1 MEQNGGFLQF
11 NSPDQAKGHQKVVN
25 AISKAFGQSL
35 NNKQLYTA
43 ADVLEIMA
51 QTKGMT
57 GEQYLAKYFAE
68 GGFRKLSSAEGKAVL
83 RQSGLS
89 EGDVNGLTQFVT
101 DGKAIVYAAEHG
113 NFSTFVHETFHVLE
127 RVTDQCDNL
136 LKAVREAG
144 RSGELKRYVQSHGR
158 LFSDKLFT
166 TDDYGDAVD
175 ASERI
180 VQVVA
185 SWGDDKEPTKAQQE
199 LRSEIMARL
208 FEGYLYDGKTFSP
221 QLKTIFAKIAQWMRR
236 IYRGM
241 ETHGVTLT
249 DDIVKAYDD
258 LLTRK
263 DSGVAI
269 AEMEGVLA
277 QTKLKN
283 SPTPVQQEQLAKIAS
298 SLEEYENL
306 FTPEEKA
313 EKAYAIRHNV
323 VASVSGH
330 DITDYEGK
338 GPIEKGKNWAK
349 DSIESPVESVIGK
362 IYIEPSSIR
371 NTLGHGFGAEKL
383 NVIPVIPDILG
394 KGMFL
399 GGIQD
404 LDGKKIKNYFFA
416 GRIAIGEKEK
426 VVFCRVRQSNG
437 DSLGSRFYVHEVFS
451 EEEIE
456 KETPISG
463 TTGNNR
469 ETHRGRSLYLNI
481 LRVFLND
488 KTLNQVKPDVLAQA
502 AYHGS
507 AYLFD
512 KFRTDKVN
520 SGEGSQYF
528 GWGLYFTQSKQIAA
542 EYAQRQ
548 GDLKFKDGGRV
559 AELPDLLSVM
569 GGSEA
574 LKKFED
580 TVDRISGKPGRWK
593 EVLDNFCVGI
603 GASDNDILQA
613 IDYASFETRPE
624 GNTFKEMMASRSSG
638 LTGKENAVKAALED
652 FLNTEEGLRFY
663 DLSHTWGQRPHY
675 VYSVDLPD
683 GKYLDWNAPMPEE
696 DRQLIRSRFLQESGE
711 SLPDEIEGD
720 PELDR
725 PDNKFK
731 TGRDFYRGLREMPYF
746 RGEPRDIAGFLH
758 RLGYAGIVYDAGSIQ
773 GGGNGA
779 RNLVVFDEN
788 DIRTTGKT
796 LFQRVTAE
804 QVQKARTRD
813 MERIEKDAREA
824 LIRTAG
830 GGTRLMDIARE
841 CQSFEEFR
849 DKVSDEFVRGQER
862 IPRMSVDDFARIS
875 WDYARMLG
883 SEGDDL
889 YGDHEL
895 AVMAREAANAEDL
908 KTWVEQNRPDIVQLM
923 RSGTETSLET
933 WLRALYHDANGTD
946 GEAVQEATNATAIL
960 DEERR
965 REKSLDNRF
974 KELVGTDD
982 GLDQVISAFSSDD
995 TQLPPEARI
1004 VVDAANW

>member
-57 GEQYLAKYFAE
+57 GEQYLAKYFAD

-175 ASERI
+175 VSERI
-180 VQVVA
+180 VQVVS
-185 SWGDDKEPTKAQQE
+185 SWKDDAKLTKAQE
-199 LRSEIMARL
+199 EVRSEILARL

-221 QLKTIFAKIAQWMRR
+221 KLKTIFAKLVQWMRR
-236 IYRGM
+236 VYKGM
-241 ETHGVTLT
+241 ETNGVTLT
-249 DDIVKAYDD
+249 DDIVRAYDD

-263 DSGVAI
+263 DSGVYQTVGSEI
-269 AEMEGVLA
+269 SQVVLA
-277 QTKLKN
+277 QTHQSEKLTDEQLKERIEKN
-283 SPTPVQQEQLAKIAS
+283 EKTIAQFRKAVEAVTPNPQMDRDDVDVMSSVPMPFYESGFQDLKIITRLSKIREILFYKHQDAMTKDLMKKVPDFIRDPAVIMNSSHPGSVMVLSAVTANDDNPILISIALDEKFQNIKIDRITSIYGKKKDALNKAYFGTKEVFCYYVDNKQADILRASGLQLPVQEKMSAS
-298 SLEEYENL
+298 NKNLVTKEGLVKKYPILEH
-306 FTPEEKA
+306 
-313 EKAYAIRHNV
+313 IMH
-323 VASVSGH
+323 
-330 DITDYEGK
+330 
-338 GPIEKGKNWAK
+338 
-349 DSIESPVESVIGK
+349 IG
-362 IYIEPSSIR
+362 
-371 NTLGHGFGAEKL
+371 
-383 NVIPVIPDILG
+383 D
-394 KGMFL
+394 
-399 GGIQD
+399 
-404 LDGKKIKNYFFA
+404 
-416 GRIAIGEKEK
+416 
-426 VVFCRVRQSNG
+426 
-437 DSLGSRFYVHEVFS
+437 
-451 EEEIE
+451 EIE
-456 KETPISG
+456 HQNAEIVS
-463 TTGNNR
+463 
-469 ETHRGRSLYLNI
+469 ES
-481 LRVFLND
+481 
-488 KTLNQVKPDVLAQA
+488 VKPDVLAQA

-569 GGSEA
+569 GGSES

-675 VYSVDLPD
+675 VYSVELPD

-696 DRQLIRSRFLQESGE
+696 GRQLIRSRFLQESGE

-746 RGEPRDIAGFLH
+746 RGEPRDISGFLH

-788 DIRTTGKT
+788 DIRITGKT

-813 MERIEKDAREA
+813 MERIEKDARGA

-862 IPRMSVDDFARIS
+862 IPRMSVDDFARMGLCAH
-875 WDYARMLG
+875 ARLRRGRPVRRPRACRHGQG
-883 SEGDDL
+883 SRKCRRSQDVGRAEQARHRPADEVRHRDVPRDL
-889 YGDHEL
+889 AAG
-895 AVMAREAANAEDL
+895 AVPRC
-908 KTWVEQNRPDIVQLM
+908 QRH
-923 RSGTETSLET
+923 RRRG
-933 WLRALYHDANGTD
+933 RAGSH
-946 GEAVQEATNATAIL
+946 
-960 DEERR
+960 ERR
-965 REKSLDNRF
+965 
-974 KELVGTDD
+974 
-982 GLDQVISAFSSDD
+982 IH
-995 TQLPPEARI
+995 P
-1004 VVDAANW
+1004 

>member
-1 MEQNGGFLQF
+1 M
-11 NSPDQAKGHQKVVN
+11 
-25 AISKAFGQSL
+25 
-35 NNKQLYTA
+35 
-43 ADVLEIMA
+43 
-51 QTKGMT
+51 
-57 GEQYLAKYFAE
+57 
-68 GGFRKLSSAEGKAVL
+68 
-83 RQSGLS
+83 
-89 EGDVNGLTQFVT
+89 
-101 DGKAIVYAAEHG
+101 
-113 NFSTFVHETFHVLE
+113 
-127 RVTDQCDNL
+127 
-136 LKAVREAG
+136 
-144 RSGELKRYVQSHGR
+144 
-158 LFSDKLFT
+158 
-166 TDDYGDAVD
+166 
-175 ASERI
+175 
-180 VQVVA
+180 
-185 SWGDDKEPTKAQQE
+185 
-199 LRSEIMARL
+199 
-208 FEGYLYDGKTFSP
+208 
-221 QLKTIFAKIAQWMRR
+221 
-236 IYRGM
+236 
-241 ETHGVTLT
+241 
-249 DDIVKAYDD
+249 
-258 LLTRK
+258 
-263 DSGVAI
+263 
-269 AEMEGVLA
+269 
-277 QTKLKN
+277 
-283 SPTPVQQEQLAKIAS
+283 
-298 SLEEYENL
+298 
-306 FTPEEKA
+306 
-313 EKAYAIRHNV
+313 
-323 VASVSGH
+323 
-330 DITDYEGK
+330 
-338 GPIEKGKNWAK
+338 
-349 DSIESPVESVIGK
+349 
-362 IYIEPSSIR
+362 
-371 NTLGHGFGAEKL
+371 
-383 NVIPVIPDILG
+383 
-394 KGMFL
+394 
-399 GGIQD
+399 
-404 LDGKKIKNYFFA
+404 
-416 GRIAIGEKEK
+416 
-426 VVFCRVRQSNG
+426 
-437 DSLGSRFYVHEVFS
+437 
-451 EEEIE
+451 
-456 KETPISG
+456 
-463 TTGNNR
+463 
-469 ETHRGRSLYLNI
+469 
-481 LRVFLND
+481 
-488 KTLNQVKPDVLAQA
+488 LAQA

-569 GGSEA
+569 GGSES

-675 VYSVDLPD
+675 VYSVELPD

-731 TGRDFYRGLREMPYF
+731 TGRDFYRGFREMPYF
-746 RGEPRDIAGFLH
+746 RGEPRDISGFLH

-788 DIRTTGKT
+788 DIRITGKT

-813 MERIEKDAREA
+813 MERIEKDARGA

-895 AVMAREAANAEDL
+895 AVMAREAANAENL